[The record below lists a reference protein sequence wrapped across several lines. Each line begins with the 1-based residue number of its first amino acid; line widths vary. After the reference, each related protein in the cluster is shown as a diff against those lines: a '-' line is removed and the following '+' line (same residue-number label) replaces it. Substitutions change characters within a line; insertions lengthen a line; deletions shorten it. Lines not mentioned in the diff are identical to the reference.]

1 MAESLET
8 IQKILEEVKEEKS
21 PEEKVKELD
30 TLADEL
36 RKERQNHEKRWYL
49 IDRFLRGNHFEIWRP
64 ATNEIGKVV
73 FPKGIN
79 VRPIHYAIRVAEG
92 IMNTLLA
99 SDPRWKVFPIGL
111 SQIKDEEERKRKI
124 ENTKKIA
131 AFFDNLFDAENLRE
145 KLSEMVWNG
154 IKYGF
159 GVIEIY
165 WDGKPKFRVIDN
177 FDILF
182 DPTVKD
188 IQDSPYIIKEV
199 AVDLERVKAN
209 PNYNENRFE
218 LKEENKISGSSFKE
232 TQLKERF
239 GGKLAEKKVLIREC
253 WIENPNGGWDVIHI
267 CQKKI
272 LFEEHY
278 DFRRPPFVSW
288 SFLPETLLQTS
299 FVERMIPLN
308 RALDITL
315 AQIEAWVRSVAVGRM
330 LKQKTVNV
338 NRILGEHGE
347 IIEVNGPLDSIAWL
361 KVQEIGGTVFNFLN
375 ELKSLMG
382 ETAAATAAMGR
393 VPKGAKVGYKLI
405 ESLKS
410 AEISSIQHGVR
421 KLEGTLERLGE
432 TTLMLIYYFGT
443 TPIEAKYKDEYFE
456 IVGAQ
461 YAGGYANAIPV
472 SDTDFGIDVSIES
485 GLAYTTEAKRALA
498 IELAKAKLIDRKTAL
513 EILNLGGD
521 TEEIAQRALEEMEKE
536 EKIQQ
541 GKITSV
547 LDADDFQKLSDET
560 KRRVLQELLGQT

>member
-1 MAESLET
+1 MAENLET
-8 IQKILEEVKEEKS
+8 IQNILEEVKEEKS
-21 PEEKVKELD
+21 PEEKIRELNS
-30 TLADEL
+30 LAEEL
-36 RKERQNHEKRWYL
+36 RKERQNYEKRWYL
-49 IDRFLRGNHFEIWRP
+49 ADRFLRGNHFEIWRP
-64 ATNEIGKVV
+64 VTNEIGRII
-73 FPKGIN
+73 FPKGVN

-99 SDPRWKVFPIGL
+99 SDPRWKVFPVGL

-145 KLSEMVWNG
+145 KLSEIVWNG

-209 PNYNENRFE
+209 PNYNENRLE

-232 TQLKERF
+232 TQLKEKF

-253 WIENPNGGWDVIHI
+253 WIENPNGGWDVTHI
-267 CQKKI
+267 CQNKI
-272 LFEEHY
+272 FFEEHY
-278 DFRRPPFVSW
+278 NFNKPPFISW
-288 SFLPETLLQTS
+288 SFLPESLLQTS

-315 AQIEAWVRSVAVGRM
+315 AQIEAWARSVAVGRM

-375 ELKSLMG
+375 ELKALMG

-432 TTLMLIYYFGT
+432 TTLMLIYYFGV
-443 TPIEAKYKDEYFE
+443 TPIEAQYKNEFFE
-456 IVGAQ
+456 IVGAP
-461 YAGGYANAIPV
+461 YAGGFVNAIPV
-472 SDTDFGIDVSIES
+472 SDIDFGIDVSIES
-485 GLAYTTEAKRALA
+485 GLAYTTEAKRQLA

-513 EILNLGGD
+513 EILNIGGD
-521 TEEIAQRALEEMEKE
+521 TEEIAQRALEEMGKE

-541 GKITSV
+541 GKIRSV
-547 LDADDFQKLSDET
+547 LDADDFQKLNNET
-560 KRRVLQELLGQT
+560 KRSVLQELLGQT